1 MQTLRDSDS
10 EASATQPDSLEPSA
24 GKRLRVLL
32 FTNSVAIGG
41 MEKHAAMIAHDLDA
55 HVAEVYAIC
64 PEWAEIDPWAE
75 QFCGLVHASARI
87 TPDRRYGQ
95 VRQLRET
102 ARMWRQLRDW
112 RIDVMHMHLTSYHG
126 GTWALLA
133 ARLAGVKTV
142 LCTEHLPP
150 EQPLSRVARTMRD
163 RFTRDLDGVVCVSE
177 VNRKARAAHIYTPDD
192 KTTVVNNGIDVSGF
206 TPSSAAETAELRQ
219 RLGIPADAP
228 VVGTVVR
235 FVEEKGLPYL
245 MAAMPRV
252 LERVPNARLLMVGD
266 GPLRADLER
275 QAQEFGYSDRVIITG
290 FQEDPRPFLSLIDAF
305 VLPVPFGSASI
316 GLLEAMAMSRA
327 VVITFGEEGDAV
339 IDGETGLRPPP
350 RNPEA
355 LAEAILRVITDPDF
369 EQYLGTQARQ
379 RIEEHFSSKSMAA
392 QLLRLYQRTH
402 DGSRTS
408 TTDQP

>member
-1 MQTLRDSDS
+1 
-10 EASATQPDSLEPSA
+10 
-24 GKRLRVLL
+24 VLL

-41 MEKHAAMIAHDLDA
+41 MEKHAEMIARDLDSRY
-55 HVAEVYAIC
+55 AEVYAIC
-64 PEWAEIDPWAE
+64 PQWDEIDPWAE
-75 QFCGLVHASARI
+75 RFCGEVHASARI

-95 VRQLRET
+95 VRQLREV
-102 ARMWRQLRDW
+102 ARMWRQLRAW
-112 RIDVMHMHLTSYHG
+112 QIDVMHMHLTSYYG

-142 LCTEHLPP
+142 LCTEHLPL
-150 EQPLSRVARTMRD
+150 EQPLPRVACMVRD
-163 RFTRDLDGVVCVSE
+163 LFTRNLDGVVCVSE
-177 VNRKARAAHIYTPDD
+177 VNRKARAAHIYTPDY
-192 KTTVVNNGIDVSGF
+192 KTIVVNNGIDVSGF
-206 TPSSAAETAELRQ
+206 TASSPTEAAELRQ

-245 MAAMPRV
+245 MEAMPRV
-252 LERVPNARLLMVGD
+252 LERASGAYLLMVGD

-275 QAQEFGYSDRVIITG
+275 RAQELGYADRVVITG
-290 FQEDPRPFLSLIDAF
+290 FQEDPRQFLSLIDAF

-339 IDGETGLRPPP
+339 IDGVTGLRPPP

-355 LAEAILRVITDPDF
+355 LAAAILRIITDPEF
-369 EQYLGTQARQ
+369 ERRLGTQARQ
-379 RIEEHFSSKSMAA
+379 RIEEHFSSKSMAT
-392 QLLRLYQRTH
+392 QLLGLYQRTH
-402 DGSRTS
+402 YG
-408 TTDQP
+408 P